1 MVSAFDVELPFPV
14 RDGRRR
20 RLSINEVATYRDIA
34 LTRGHAGKALGKAK
48 RALKMGTVEAARLV
62 DIMRQVDVSAAG
74 SLGRFDF
81 SLALDRAGVELPAE
95 DKDALFRS
103 LSSARTA
110 GTGCDIEMFAYLV
123 NFWAGRSEGEA
134 TTPVAMAAGRR
145 EREQASHHIFPDNRQ
160 RRPASPAPAVG
171 DRREEEAFPDMR
183 RGGSL
188 HGGGDQSAA
197 AAAAGFRDHAAG
209 EGDSGSPP
217 VPSGHR
223 SCWADNFGVD
233 NAAAGIR
240 ASESPTLRGVGG
252 VGAGNNAAATA
263 AGKRNSFSVN
273 MGDIMSHV
281 AVKDGRSYRGGGG
294 GGGPSGSIGGEDPGL
309 EFSHDSSRQKHEGLV
324 AADRLPPPP
333 PASAR
338 GSGGSEMAG
347 VDGGCGVEDRLPDQ
361 AYLHSLGYGNL
372 GSVLPILLDRRSA
385 LETCLDRLDQGG
397 SGRVRPGDFMA
408 AVRQVGIAL
417 SAVQESN
424 MMDLLH
430 RMGAVTTPQPNQDGC
445 QWVEAAAAV
454 AAISLAG
461 ERAGGR
467 RFLDKPRSPVKDG
480 ARLLDA
486 LSERYADVHVSLLPS
501 SILLG
506 PGALEERRAAPDDG
520 AGGVFVTAGSLRNAL
535 RKAGVLLGDAD
546 ERMLW
551 RLLLRRGQETLGRS
565 CGVMADGSDP
575 DRTEHEEEEANG
587 AAAGLLAQGMIPLPL
602 LDAVMGFDA
611 EQALHARRQLQRL
624 AEHPPS
630 SVPAAYRDHLGPW
643 ASAATG
649 TPGEQGQRGGQDS
662 DDAPLLLQKARIR
675 VKALGDTMA
684 EREKAVVR
692 CLPKLGPNGE
702 RQRLP
707 RVDLTRLLQKLR
719 VGVRSGELQNLWYHM
734 DRNKVTRQGFRRILL
749 ESTDSLPVTFPA
761 SPCPYPAAWPIGG
774 APSSSDAPSYASGD
788 KTPEGGVSVSGAK
801 LQRVLNRAAYEA
813 NVRHGVAGSAM
824 TRALREV
831 EGDERGRDDDSA
843 AAGSASSSPALAADK
858 GSAGGGGGADV
869 DAEDEDDGGMP
880 VLLQRAVRRVKE
892 LDNGEEVVAALVPDM
907 GRVREGMRITR
918 GGIQRVL
925 HGLGVIPHSG
935 ELQQLWWCL
944 ERGGVGDPRISVEAF
959 RDLLQGR
966 TSKLVLLHDWNA
978 LGDGLAEDSFC
989 DSNRQR
995 ALGGSGNV
1003 GGVGCDNSSPVSKAL
1018 REVRTSLGLVRRR
1031 VRGIVRGCEDRDLS
1045 ATGFVTEDAFMAV
1058 LKEQGIL
1065 QQLGDFGLS
1074 SLRGA
1079 VLIGDGSPNT
1089 LADGTA
1095 RVRYT
1100 GLVGAIDTYLEA
1112 ATAWDKSEAAAR
1124 LGVSESGTDRNG
1136 VRVAGEDAEAGSHA
1150 DDEGGRRTPGDRNL
1164 ASPGDRSFASP
1175 MQPPFRPG
1183 KKPIVVGAGSANTV
1197 ARAARGWDND
1207 APVVPPGVR
1216 QYPRKKCAMAALVG
1230 NGGFGDGQRGG
1241 VREREHRNHYSP
1253 SSAMKD
1259 AFGLRGAT
1267 PSGGGAGAGS
1277 EESAL
1282 ATPSPRHP
1290 GSASR
1295 NKNSGNPS
1303 EEEEEEEG
1311 RSGAIYDIYDG
1322 SAGRPRNGGSSRVD
1336 FRPAGGN
1343 PGLER
1348 ADWSGGRRGS
1358 ACKIKGMSG
1367 VGVSRSIRR
1376 RAAKA
1381 LLSDRALL
1389 AGVFR
1394 QLSGAASGHQARD
1407 GLDRARL
1414 VKLFRYARMPLDLSQ
1429 QEAEELA
1436 DAVLR
1441 YCGAPTARFASLTTF
1456 LAQTAISDG
1465 GGGDGGSSF
1474 DAHANN
1480 HHKHGLP
1487 ISEGRKEVGTDEE
1500 EEVLSPIVRR
1510 TRDDPIAQ
1518 SIRSNVMQGRSE
1530 LRLAGGDADSR
1541 LSCAVHLRRAFRTR
1555 RRNLGGDPGGVDDC
1569 SVAASDLNGVLQDM
1583 GVILNPT
1590 QAAFLIQKCR
1600 SPTTPGRRP
1609 PAGGMDEAPVRAG
1622 DVLAFFRDLLSDDC

>member
-34 LTRGHAGKALGKAK
+34 LTRGHAGRALGKAK
-48 RALKMGTVEAARLV
+48 RVLKMGAVEAARLV

-74 SLGRFDF
+74 SLGRYDF

-145 EREQASHHIFPDNRQ
+145 EREQASHHIFPDNGH
-160 RRPASPAPAVG
+160 RRPAPPAPAVG
-171 DRREEEAFPDMR
+171 DRREEEASPEMR

-188 HGGGDQSAA
+188 HSGGDQSAA
-197 AAAAGFRDHAAG
+197 AVAAGFRDHAAG

-223 SCWADNFGVD
+223 SCWADNIGVD
-233 NAAAGIR
+233 DGAAGIR

-252 VGAGNNAAATA
+252 VGAGKNAAATA

-309 EFSHDSSRQKHEGLV
+309 EFSHDSSRQKHDGLV
-324 AADRLPPPP
+324 ADRLPPPP

-347 VDGGCGVEDRLPDQ
+347 VDGGGGVEDGLPDQ

-417 SAVQESN
+417 SVVQESN

-445 QWVEAAAAV
+445 QWVEATAAV

-467 RFLDKPRSPVKDG
+467 RFPDKPRSPVKDS

-486 LSERYADVHVSLLPS
+486 LSESYADVHVSLLPS

-565 CGVMADGSDP
+565 RGVMADGPHP

-587 AAAGLLAQGMIPLPL
+587 AAAALLAQGMIPLPL

-624 AEHPPS
+624 AEHPPP

-649 TPGEQGQRGGQDS
+649 TPGEQGQRGGPDS
-662 DDAPLLLQKARIR
+662 DEAPLLLQKARLR

-684 EREKAVVR
+684 EREKSVVK

-734 DRNKVTRQGFRRILL
+734 DRNKITRQGFRRILL

-774 APSSSDAPSYASGD
+774 APSSSSDAPSYAPGD
-788 KTPEGGVSVSGAK
+788 RTSEGGVSMSGAK

-831 EGDERGRDDDSA
+831 QEGKYERGRDDGSA
-843 AAGSASSSPALAADK
+843 AVGPASSLPTLPAGK
-858 GSAGGGGGADV
+858 GSAGADA
-869 DAEDEDDGGMP
+869 DAEDDGGMP
-880 VLLQRAVRRVKE
+880 VLLQRAVRRVEE
-892 LDNGEEVVAALVPDM
+892 LDNGE
-907 GRVREGMRITR
+907 
-918 GGIQRVL
+918 
-925 HGLGVIPHSG
+925 
-935 ELQQLWWCL
+935 
-944 ERGGVGDPRISVEAF
+944 
-959 RDLLQGR
+959 
-966 TSKLVLLHDWNA
+966 
-978 LGDGLAEDSFC
+978 
-989 DSNRQR
+989 
-995 ALGGSGNV
+995 
-1003 GGVGCDNSSPVSKAL
+1003 
-1018 REVRTSLGLVRRR
+1018 
-1031 VRGIVRGCEDRDLS
+1031 
-1045 ATGFVTEDAFMAV
+1045 
-1058 LKEQGIL
+1058 
-1065 QQLGDFGLS
+1065 
-1074 SLRGA
+1074 
-1079 VLIGDGSPNT
+1079 
-1089 LADGTA
+1089 
-1095 RVRYT
+1095 
-1100 GLVGAIDTYLEA
+1100 
-1112 ATAWDKSEAAAR
+1112 
-1124 LGVSESGTDRNG
+1124 
-1136 VRVAGEDAEAGSHA
+1136 
-1150 DDEGGRRTPGDRNL
+1150 
-1164 ASPGDRSFASP
+1164 
-1175 MQPPFRPG
+1175 
-1183 KKPIVVGAGSANTV
+1183 
-1197 ARAARGWDND
+1197 
-1207 APVVPPGVR
+1207 
-1216 QYPRKKCAMAALVG
+1216 
-1230 NGGFGDGQRGG
+1230 
-1241 VREREHRNHYSP
+1241 
-1253 SSAMKD
+1253 
-1259 AFGLRGAT
+1259 
-1267 PSGGGAGAGS
+1267 
-1277 EESAL
+1277 
-1282 ATPSPRHP
+1282 
-1290 GSASR
+1290 
-1295 NKNSGNPS
+1295 
-1303 EEEEEEEG
+1303 
-1311 RSGAIYDIYDG
+1311 
-1322 SAGRPRNGGSSRVD
+1322 
-1336 FRPAGGN
+1336 
-1343 PGLER
+1343 
-1348 ADWSGGRRGS
+1348 
-1358 ACKIKGMSG
+1358 
-1367 VGVSRSIRR
+1367 
-1376 RAAKA
+1376 
-1381 LLSDRALL
+1381 
-1389 AGVFR
+1389 
-1394 QLSGAASGHQARD
+1394 
-1407 GLDRARL
+1407 
-1414 VKLFRYARMPLDLSQ
+1414 
-1429 QEAEELA
+1429 
-1436 DAVLR
+1436 
-1441 YCGAPTARFASLTTF
+1441 
-1456 LAQTAISDG
+1456 
-1465 GGGDGGSSF
+1465 
-1474 DAHANN
+1474 
-1480 HHKHGLP
+1480 
-1487 ISEGRKEVGTDEE
+1487 
-1500 EEVLSPIVRR
+1500 
-1510 TRDDPIAQ
+1510 
-1518 SIRSNVMQGRSE
+1518 
-1530 LRLAGGDADSR
+1530 
-1541 LSCAVHLRRAFRTR
+1541 
-1555 RRNLGGDPGGVDDC
+1555 
-1569 SVAASDLNGVLQDM
+1569 
-1583 GVILNPT
+1583 
-1590 QAAFLIQKCR
+1590 
-1600 SPTTPGRRP
+1600 
-1609 PAGGMDEAPVRAG
+1609 
-1622 DVLAFFRDLLSDDC
+1622 

>member
-1 MVSAFDVELPFPV
+1 
-14 RDGRRR
+14 
-20 RLSINEVATYRDIA
+20 
-34 LTRGHAGKALGKAK
+34 
-48 RALKMGTVEAARLV
+48 
-62 DIMRQVDVSAAG
+62 
-74 SLGRFDF
+74 
-81 SLALDRAGVELPAE
+81 
-95 DKDALFRS
+95 
-103 LSSARTA
+103 
-110 GTGCDIEMFAYLV
+110 
-123 NFWAGRSEGEA
+123 
-134 TTPVAMAAGRR
+134 
-145 EREQASHHIFPDNRQ
+145 
-160 RRPASPAPAVG
+160 
-171 DRREEEAFPDMR
+171 
-183 RGGSL
+183 
-188 HGGGDQSAA
+188 
-197 AAAAGFRDHAAG
+197 
-209 EGDSGSPP
+209 
-217 VPSGHR
+217 
-223 SCWADNFGVD
+223 
-233 NAAAGIR
+233 
-240 ASESPTLRGVGG
+240 G

-281 AVKDGRSYRGGGG
+281 AVKDGRSYRGGVGG
-294 GGGPSGSIGGEDPGL
+294 GASGSIGGEDPGL

-324 AADRLPPPP
+324 TDRLPPPP

-347 VDGGCGVEDRLPDQ
+347 VEVGGGVEDRLPDQ

-454 AAISLAG
+454 AAVSLAG

-467 RFLDKPRSPVKDG
+467 CFPDKPRSPVKDG

-535 RKAGVLLGDAD
+535 RKAGILLGDAD

-565 CGVMADGSDP
+565 RGVMADESDP

-587 AAAGLLAQGMIPLPL
+587 AAAGLLGQGMIPLPL

-662 DDAPLLLQKARIR
+662 DEAPLLLQKARLR

-734 DRNKVTRQGFRRILL
+734 DRNKITRQGFRRILL

-761 SPCPYPAAWPIGG
+761 SPCPYPAAWPIDGG
-774 APSSSDAPSYASGD
+774 PSSSDARSCASGD
-788 KTPEGGVSVSGAK
+788 RTPEGGVSVSGAK

-831 EGDERGRDDDSA
+831 EGGKYERGRDDGSA
-843 AAGSASSSPALAADK
+843 AAGSASSSPALAADN
-858 GSAGGGGGADV
+858 GSAGAGAGADE
-869 DAEDEDDGGMP
+869 DAEDDGGMP

-944 ERGGVGDPRISVEAF
+944 ERGGVGDPRISVEGF

-966 TSKLVLLHDWNA
+966 TSKLVLLNDWNA

-1003 GGVGCDNSSPVSKAL
+1003 GSGGCDNSSPVSKAL
-1018 REVRTSLGLVRRR
+1018 RQVRTSLGLVRRR
-1031 VRGIVRGCEDRDLS
+1031 VRGIVRGCQDRDLS
-1045 ATGFVTEDAFMAV
+1045 ATGFVTEEAFMAV

-1065 QQLGDFGLS
+1065 QQLG
-1074 SLRGA
+1074 
-1079 VLIGDGSPNT
+1079 
-1089 LADGTA
+1089 
-1095 RVRYT
+1095 
-1100 GLVGAIDTYLEA
+1100 
-1112 ATAWDKSEAAAR
+1112 
-1124 LGVSESGTDRNG
+1124 
-1136 VRVAGEDAEAGSHA
+1136 
-1150 DDEGGRRTPGDRNL
+1150 
-1164 ASPGDRSFASP
+1164 
-1175 MQPPFRPG
+1175 
-1183 KKPIVVGAGSANTV
+1183 
-1197 ARAARGWDND
+1197 
-1207 APVVPPGVR
+1207 
-1216 QYPRKKCAMAALVG
+1216 
-1230 NGGFGDGQRGG
+1230 
-1241 VREREHRNHYSP
+1241 
-1253 SSAMKD
+1253 
-1259 AFGLRGAT
+1259 
-1267 PSGGGAGAGS
+1267 
-1277 EESAL
+1277 
-1282 ATPSPRHP
+1282 
-1290 GSASR
+1290 
-1295 NKNSGNPS
+1295 
-1303 EEEEEEEG
+1303 
-1311 RSGAIYDIYDG
+1311 
-1322 SAGRPRNGGSSRVD
+1322 
-1336 FRPAGGN
+1336 
-1343 PGLER
+1343 
-1348 ADWSGGRRGS
+1348 
-1358 ACKIKGMSG
+1358 
-1367 VGVSRSIRR
+1367 
-1376 RAAKA
+1376 
-1381 LLSDRALL
+1381 
-1389 AGVFR
+1389 
-1394 QLSGAASGHQARD
+1394 
-1407 GLDRARL
+1407 
-1414 VKLFRYARMPLDLSQ
+1414 
-1429 QEAEELA
+1429 
-1436 DAVLR
+1436 
-1441 YCGAPTARFASLTTF
+1441 
-1456 LAQTAISDG
+1456 
-1465 GGGDGGSSF
+1465 
-1474 DAHANN
+1474 
-1480 HHKHGLP
+1480 
-1487 ISEGRKEVGTDEE
+1487 
-1500 EEVLSPIVRR
+1500 
-1510 TRDDPIAQ
+1510 
-1518 SIRSNVMQGRSE
+1518 
-1530 LRLAGGDADSR
+1530 
-1541 LSCAVHLRRAFRTR
+1541 
-1555 RRNLGGDPGGVDDC
+1555 
-1569 SVAASDLNGVLQDM
+1569 
-1583 GVILNPT
+1583 
-1590 QAAFLIQKCR
+1590 
-1600 SPTTPGRRP
+1600 
-1609 PAGGMDEAPVRAG
+1609 
-1622 DVLAFFRDLLSDDC
+1622 